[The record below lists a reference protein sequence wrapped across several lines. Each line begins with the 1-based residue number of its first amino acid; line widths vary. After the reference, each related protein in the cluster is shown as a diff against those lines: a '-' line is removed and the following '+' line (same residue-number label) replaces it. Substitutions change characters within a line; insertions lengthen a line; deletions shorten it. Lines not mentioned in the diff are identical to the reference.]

1 MPRDHW
7 REFPRELDSFE
18 QLPGDILTP
27 LRSHLPSEDQ
37 VIRLYLIPQQ
47 RGFWDWFHDAP
58 PRNTVFCLTSAE
70 ILIAREDRDKSV
82 GVEHFKVKDVL
93 AFQVGTV
100 LLRSWLKMT
109 LLRQGETE
117 DILLSYGTVF
127 GRQFRDAILWLRA
140 LIQTDHEEPQHA
152 WRMPG
157 EGHIKAL
164 PLKFNNAA
172 RAYWLAGESALASCF
187 IEPLT
192 TSPPIF
198 RLLRRSYADATAIVL
213 SDQAICVISEQGRS
227 GAGKWGQVWHFCSL
241 DHIADADIIE
251 EDEFPEVRLRLATLP
266 SHRTHHARPKQRND
280 ATLRIPFDPQQ
291 RSDIERML
299 LTLED
304 CRTAKRSHPDRR
316 TIREDSMKIE
326 LDGRHSSA
334 TR

>member
-7 REFPRELDSFE
+7 REFPRELESFE
-18 QLPGDILTP
+18 QLPGNILTT
-27 LRSHLPSEDQ
+27 LKSHLPSEDQ

-58 PRNTVFCLTSAE
+58 PRNSVFCLTSAE
-70 ILIAREDRDKSV
+70 IFIAREERDKTF
-82 GVEHFKVKDVL
+82 GVEHFKIEDVL

-109 LLRQGETE
+109 VLHHGETE
-117 DILLSYGTVF
+117 DIILSYGTVF

-140 LIQTDHEEPQHA
+140 LTQTDHEEPRHA

-157 EGHIKAL
+157 EGHIRAL

-198 RLLRRSYADATAIVL
+198 RFLRRSYADATAIVL

-227 GAGKWGQVWHFCSL
+227 GAGKWGQVWHFCPL

-251 EDEFPEVRLRLATLP
+251 LDVFPELRLRLATLP
-266 SHRTHHARPKQRND
+266 SQCTHHAHSKPGND
-280 ATLRIPFDPQQ
+280 VILRIPFDPQQ
-291 RSDIERML
+291 RPDIERML
-299 LTLED
+299 LMLED
-304 CRTAKRSHPDRR
+304 CRTANRSHPEGR
-316 TIREDSMKIE
+316 TIREDSVKIE
-326 LDGRHSSA
+326 LDGRDHSV
-334 TR
+334 TH